1 MSNETLTEAKRA
13 KKDEF
18 YTQFGDIQNE
28 ISAYLE
34 YNPKLFKNKTV
45 ILPCDDPEKSN
56 FTKFFSQNFQ
66 RFGLKK
72 LISTSYAPNSKL
84 NKYGFQ
90 GDLFD
95 SKQSKGKEKS
105 DTKGKIFQL
114 SKDINADGKINIDD
128 IEWDFLKGDG
138 DFNDSEI
145 IEMIKDGTITEGM
158 IPKINACLD
167 AINNGVTAVGIING
181 TKKHSCLWEIF
192 SDKGSGTLIRK

>member
-128 IEWDFLKGDG
+128 I
-138 DFNDSEI
+138 
-145 IEMIKDGTITEGM
+145 
-158 IPKINACLD
+158 
-167 AINNGVTAVGIING
+167 
-181 TKKHSCLWEIF
+181 
-192 SDKGSGTLIRK
+192 